1 MLRVSEG
8 FLVFIAASGSL
19 LAVAGCG
26 PENASKDSSRE
37 GASDSAGY
45 SRQPPPGSTSAEP
58 SAPQAVGDTTGLTQ
72 RTGIRFE
79 PVHSTRDTLPLLLI
93 MQNLEQNMAAV
104 QAGIWRG
111 NYDVIREA
119 ARAMADHAKIPPRE
133 IQRIRTALGEDGL
146 KGFVAADQYWH
157 QKATELARVAG
168 KGDMNRIV
176 DFTTEL
182 LQRCSSCHTDYRQPL
197 RQSPEW

>member
-1 MLRVSEG
+1 MHTPGEHRM
-8 FLVFIAASGSL
+8 VFVAASAVV
-19 LAVAGCG
+19 LAASGCG
-26 PENASKDSSRE
+26 PEDASRPPGQE
-37 GASDSAGY
+37 GAADSAAA
-45 SRQPPPGSTSAEP
+45 SATQTAADTS
-58 SAPQAVGDTTGLTQ
+58 GLTQ
-72 RTGIRFE
+72 RTGIAFE

-111 NYDVIREA
+111 NYDIIREA

-168 KGDMNRIV
+168 SEDMNRIV
-176 DFTTEL
+176 DLTTEL
-182 LQRCSSCHTDYRQPL
+182 LQRCSSCHVDYRKPL
-197 RQSPEW
+197 RESPEW